1 MNLSE
6 KLTELGFEQESDN
19 TWSATGYKGEVCVSV
34 LDDGK
39 IEVVKASN
47 EEDIPA
53 IVTTWSCKCEA
64 MLHTI
69 EEWL

>member
-1 MNLSE
+1 MNLTE
-6 KLTELGFEQESDN
+6 RLTELGFEQETGG
-19 TWSATGYKGEVCVSV
+19 TWTKESENSSIYVSV

-39 IEVVKASN
+39 IEIVKAPTN
-47 EEDIPA
+47 EDIPA

-69 EEWL
+69 EEWS